1 MYAMPSD
8 LSKPGAVDVHFHVF
22 DAHVAQP
29 GARYVPGYDAR
40 LSAWQAAAAPLG
52 ITRGVLVQP
61 SFLGS
66 DHRRLR
72 TELAAHPDTLRGVAV
87 VAPSVSAAELAALH
101 TAGVRAIRLNLV
113 GTDHNLA
120 AWQGPHAPWPQL
132 AALGWH
138 VELHTDRGAL
148 PAALAQLPADLPLV
162 IDHMGKPD
170 AAHPHDPTVR
180 ALAQRA
186 QHTPVHVTLS
196 GAYRLGG
203 LDATPWRACGGT
215 NSGPGRCCG
224 AATGPAPTMKPKPT
238 SPACA
243 PCWTPGC
250 PTRPNATRRWWTTPG
265 GCIGVT
271 RRSKHSRFC
280 SNKRPFY
287 AGYRHF

>member
-1 MYAMPSD
+1 MYVMRPD
-8 LSKPGAVDVHFHVF
+8 LSKPRAVDVHFHVF
-22 DAHVAQP
+22 HAHVAQP
-29 GARYVPGYDAR
+29 GARYVPGYDAP
-40 LSAWQAAAAPLG
+40 LAAWQAAAAPLG

-87 VAPSVSAAELAALH
+87 LTPDTPPAELARLHAL
-101 TAGVRAIRLNLV
+101 GVRAIRLNLV

-170 AAHPHDPTVR
+170 AAHPRDPTVR

-203 LDATPWRACGGT
+203 LDAGALARLWRDELGPRALLWGSDWPCT
-215 NSGPGRCCG
+215 NHEAEADIPRLRAALDTWVPDPAERHAALVDNPGRVYWG
-224 AATGPAPTMKPKPT
+224 ETG
-238 SPACA
+238 
-243 PCWTPGC
+243 G
-250 PTRPNATRRWWTTPG
+250 
-265 GCIGVT
+265 
-271 RRSKHSRFC
+271 
-280 SNKRPFY
+280 
-287 AGYRHF
+287 

>member
-1 MYAMPSD
+1 MLSD

-22 DAHVAQP
+22 DAHIAQP
-29 GARYVPGYDAR
+29 GARYVPGYDAP
-40 LSAWQAAAAPLG
+40 LATWQAAAAPLG
-52 ITRGVLVQP
+52 VTRGVLVQP

-180 ALAQRA
+180 ALARRA

-203 LDATPWRACGGT
+203 LDAGALARLWRDELGPRALLWGSDWPCT
-215 NSGPGRCCG
+215 NHEAEADIPRLRAALDSWLPDPAERHAVLVDNPGRVYWG
-224 AATGPAPTMKPKPT
+224 DPAFEAL
-238 SPACA
+238 S
-243 PCWTPGC
+243 
-250 PTRPNATRRWWTTPG
+250 
-265 GCIGVT
+265 
-271 RRSKHSRFC
+271 FL
-280 SNKRPFY
+280 
-287 AGYRHF
+287 